1 MLHVVCA
8 MRLWRLGTIFFY
20 CAYSREVWK
29 KLTFN
34 MLGTNYCSD
43 WETILQLLVDRRQ
56 DKIQLF
62 LLRYT
67 FQLAVY
73 SVWRERN
80 GRRYGEKPQTV
91 ENICCYIDKGV
102 RNRISTILKL
112 GGKGYEGAMVRWFA
126 SR

>member
-1 MLHVVCA
+1 
-8 MRLWRLGTIFFY
+8 
-20 CAYSREVWK
+20 
-29 KLTFN
+29 

-43 WETILQLLVDRRQ
+43 WETILQLLVDRHQ

-80 GRRYGEKPQTV
+80 GRRHGEKPQTV

-112 GGKGYEGAMVRWFA
+112 EGKGYEGAMVRWFA